1 MAFPVYPKNSLKI
14 SSDSDLGLLINNE
27 INLRFPVIIEFI
39 SSSQEEDTKLIQH
52 LQKRLNDLNVNPGFP
67 YPIYAITTSEPDQTI
82 TFTCLRSKN
91 EIPKFFLQKDGRLNL
106 KESNLLDKIKLLQ
119 QETFNC
125 SSVEN
130 MKIIKK
136 YAYSHR
142 LINSLDQERTSYLN
156 LLKRLKKSG
165 K

>member
-14 SSDSDLGLLINNE
+14 SPESDLGLLINNE

-39 SSSQEEDTKLIQH
+39 SSSFEEETKLIKH
-52 LQKRLNDLNVNPGFP
+52 LQNRLNDLNVNPGFP
-67 YPIYAITTSEPDQTI
+67 YPIFAITTFEPNQSI

-91 EIPKFFLQKDGRLNL
+91 EIPRFFLQKDGRLNL

-119 QETFNC
+119 QENFN
-125 SSVEN
+125 STSLEN

-136 YAYSHR
+136 YAQAHR
-142 LINSLDQERTSYLN
+142 LINSLDQERKSYLN
-156 LLKRLKKSG
+156 LLNRLKKSG